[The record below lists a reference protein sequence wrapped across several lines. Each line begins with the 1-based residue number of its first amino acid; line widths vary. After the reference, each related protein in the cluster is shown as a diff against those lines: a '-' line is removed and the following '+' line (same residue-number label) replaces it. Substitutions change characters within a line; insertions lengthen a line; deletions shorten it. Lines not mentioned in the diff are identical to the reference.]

1 MKLCPKV
8 ETKSIYRN
16 RVCFSYG
23 LPSDDFVLTDV
34 NEAIQVN
41 VFRYVPESSH
51 PVPFKTVCQ
60 EILKLIKKCCQQVED
75 TLYGYHEHHI
85 TQSSSRDVHYVCECK
100 SSSSNE
106 VHYIK
111 VNVKKQTCS
120 DPVHCD
126 KVRSTRS
133 LTQRE
138 SMWFEGDFKD
148 KLTFLKYLF
157 SGVCLFSLVISL
169 ILIEFLFTGLVNINS
184 TTADKANILTISDLQ
199 KVLDVLDDGYFPSN
213 KWLNLG
219 LSLGLLNPKLDT
231 IEHNYPKDSERCL
244 QKCLTLWLTEDIEA
258 TWSKLADAVDNTG
271 EKAVA
276 AYIRSVKVKSKK
288 EL

>member
-1 MKLCPKV
+1 
-8 ETKSIYRN
+8 
-16 RVCFSYG
+16 
-23 LPSDDFVLTDV
+23 
-34 NEAIQVN
+34 
-41 VFRYVPESSH
+41 
-51 PVPFKTVCQ
+51 
-60 EILKLIKKCCQQVED
+60 
-75 TLYGYHEHHI
+75 
-85 TQSSSRDVHYVCECK
+85 
-100 SSSSNE
+100 
-106 VHYIK
+106 
-111 VNVKKQTCS
+111 
-120 DPVHCD
+120 
-126 KVRSTRS
+126 
-133 LTQRE
+133 
-138 SMWFEGDFKD
+138 
-148 KLTFLKYLF
+148 LF

-276 AYIRSVKVKSKK
+276 AYIIVASWITMIPLHALVVGTVTSLVLVYPSSQSPYSSGAVLCRLVDPANSLVM
-288 EL
+288 